1 MLLLNDSLYH
11 QKRKGSKYFY
21 LLPFLMF
28 KKERRGKT
36 FASGLPKKEMKK
48 EILCNDYEVKNG
60 KALVFEINGKDHNVT
75 VKDLETDGAEF
86 RIEAPRA
93 IYCSA
98 KFFHFGKHLDQ
109 ITPDRTFPNYWENT
123 EKLKY
128 PANEIGYCRA
138 DHDGYR
144 WWSKWFKVNGNA
156 DDPSEIDTIFDE
168 IQDNIKNLHI
178 LHEFAKVHCADISND
193 ESNGFLEGEQYDY
206 WFRFIFRKGD
216 YNMYMHVLKK
226 GECKVMMSAK
236 EIAQAWDEI
245 VEIYKNST
253 DRTPVITMQMIL
265 NRFSIEDVKT
275 VFATVYRLKY
285 THDGRIYG
293 SNKDFLSSIPVDS
306 ENTKWESSNPVMR
319 AKLDDIHPSHIN
331 QLVTALR
338 EYA

>member
-1 MLLLNDSLYH
+1 MTVSIIKNEKAANIFICCFFLCSKKKGEGRHLH
-11 QKRKGSKYFY
+11 QVFQ
-21 LLPFLMF
+21 
-28 KKERRGKT
+28 
-36 FASGLPKKEMKK
+36 KKEMKK

-226 GECKVMMSAK
+226 GERKVMMSA
-236 EIAQAWDEI
+236 
-245 VEIYKNST
+245 
-253 DRTPVITMQMIL
+253 
-265 NRFSIEDVKT
+265 
-275 VFATVYRLKY
+275 
-285 THDGRIYG
+285 
-293 SNKDFLSSIPVDS
+293 
-306 ENTKWESSNPVMR
+306 
-319 AKLDDIHPSHIN
+319 
-331 QLVTALR
+331 TAL
-338 EYA
+338 